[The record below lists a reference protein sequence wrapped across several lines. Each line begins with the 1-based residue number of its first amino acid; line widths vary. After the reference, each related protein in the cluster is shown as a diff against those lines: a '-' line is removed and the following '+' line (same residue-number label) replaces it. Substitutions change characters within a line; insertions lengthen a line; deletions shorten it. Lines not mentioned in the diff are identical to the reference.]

1 AMMHVGPSI
10 TVAAASESLAFLV
23 GAYTKIP
30 ALESFCM
37 VAALAVVADYVLQM
51 TWFAAALALDARR
64 MRARRYDLC
73 PWIKKPYVLSPD
85 KARQIRAYS
94 DDAAA
99 VDSSVVQTFLDSKW
113 IPLLF
118 AKWTQRLV
126 VVAWIGWL
134 GWSGYSVTQIPM
146 GLEQTLA
153 VPSDFYLHSYFEAQ
167 NKYGDAGPPAYIVMR
182 QVNYTDRQV
191 QRSTM
196 DLLDNLSLLDA
207 YMDTPI
213 FAWLNTF
220 NQWRQLRAFLEEKR
234 EDGKCQQTRDNADIS
249 SI

>member
-1 AMMHVGPSI
+1 
-10 TVAAASESLAFLV
+10 
-23 GAYTKIP
+23 
-30 ALESFCM
+30 
-37 VAALAVVADYVLQM
+37 
-51 TWFAAALALDARR
+51 
-64 MRARRYDLC
+64 ARRYDLC

-126 VVAWIGWL
+126 V
-134 GWSGYSVTQIPM
+134 
-146 GLEQTLA
+146 
-153 VPSDFYLHSYFEAQ
+153 
-167 NKYGDAGPPAYIVMR
+167 MR

-196 DLLDNLSLLDA
+196 DLLDKLSLLDA

-234 EDGKCQQTRDNADIS
+234 EDGKCQQTRNNADIS
-249 SI
+249 SV